1 MQHHRRGDTMKT
13 YTIYASQTIYF
24 KKTVK
29 AESEEQADD
38 LAFQYDPENDWEEY
52 DYGEWLNEKI
62 EEEV

>member
-1 MQHHRRGDTMKT
+1 MKT

-24 KKTVK
+24 KKTVQ

>member
-1 MQHHRRGDTMKT
+1 MKT

-38 LAFQYDPENDWEEY
+38 LAFKYDPENDWEEY

-62 EEEV
+62 EEEAV

>member
-1 MQHHRRGDTMKT
+1 MKT

-38 LAFQYDPENDWEEY
+38 LAFTYDPENDWEEY

-62 EEEV
+62 EEEI

>member
-1 MQHHRRGDTMKT
+1 MKT
-13 YTIYASQTIYF
+13 YTIYASQVVYF

-38 LAFQYDPENDWEEY
+38 LAFKYDPENDWEEY

-62 EEEV
+62 EEEVQQ